1 MEVYVV
7 SVYSRDS
14 YDCAVIGV
22 CSSLARAI
30 ALFHNDIIKRNYC
43 INEQYEEKI
52 GNRTFYIYYCGD
64 KEYGAIYQIENAKV
78 DDD

>member
-7 SVYSRDS
+7 SVHSRDS
-14 YDCAVIGV
+14 YDCAVVGV

-30 ALFHNDIIKRNYC
+30 TLFHNEIVRQDYSID
-43 INEQYEEKI
+43 EQYEEKI
-52 GNRTFYIYYCGD
+52 GNRTIYTYYCGD
-64 KEYGAIYQIENAKV
+64 YIVMYQIEGAKV

>member
-14 YDCAVIGV
+14 YDCAVVGV

-30 ALFHNDIIKRNYC
+30 TLFHNEITRQDYSID
-43 INEQYEEKI
+43 EQYEEKI
-52 GNRTFYIYYCGD
+52 GDRVIYTYYCGG
-64 KEYGAIYQIENAKV
+64 KYGAIYQIESTKV

>member
-7 SVYSRDS
+7 SVYSMDS

-30 ALFHNDIIKRNYC
+30 TLFHNEIVREDYSIDK
-43 INEQYEEKI
+43 QYEEKM
-52 GNRTFYIYYCGD
+52 GDRTIYTYYCGN
-64 KEYGAIYQIENAKV
+64 YSAIYKIESAKV